1 MILKILKEG
10 DKDLYKKAK
19 RISKINNEIRK
30 LALDMFETM
39 IDSQGVGLSGNQVG
53 ILKQII
59 VFFDGNTPIAMI
71 NPEIISFSEERSKFV
86 EGCLSFPDEFL
97 EIERSET
104 ITVKYRNIDGK
115 PIIETYIGLTS
126 RIIQHE
132 IDHLSG
138 IVFRER

>member
-19 RISKINNEIRK
+19 RISKIDNEIRK

-39 IDSQGVGLSGNQVG
+39 IDSRGVGLSGNQVG
-53 ILKQII
+53 VLKQII
-59 VFFDGNTPIAMI
+59 VFFDDTRPITMI
-71 NPEIISFSEERSKFV
+71 NPEIISFSEQKTKLL

-104 ITVKYRNIDGK
+104 ITVKYRNIGGK
-115 PIIETYIGLTS
+115 PTIETYTGLSS

-132 IDHLSG
+132 LDHLSG